1 MADAAIEIQNRLVAA
16 VAARQRGQLADEL
29 RLLDEALAI
38 KPDDPIALN
47 ARGMRA
53 LADSQPRDAADSF
66 SRAAAVGRYEPTL
79 LMNLSSAACS
89 QDTAT
94 TERSALERA
103 LELDRFHFM
112 ALL

>member
-53 LADSQPRDAADSF
+53 LTDNQPKHAADYF
-66 SRAAAVGRYEPTL
+66 SRAAAIEPKEPTL
-79 LMNLSSAACS
+79 WMNLASAA
-89 QDTAT
+89 
-94 TERSALERA
+94 
-103 LELDRFHFM
+103 
-112 ALL
+112 